1 MKEKNSAKPNKCPY
15 CGKGN
20 IVVNGY
26 DSTAKKIP
34 RYKCKNCKKTFKAN
48 KNYYFKNKADK
59 LFMTHI
65 LKLIKLSYP
74 KINDISKSGQP
85 IKFQEI
91 FSIKESDE
99 KELNNMTL
107 ALDYIGSDRVKN

>member
-1 MKEKNSAKPNKCPY
+1 
-15 CGKGN
+15 
-20 IVVNGY
+20 
-26 DSTAKKIP
+26 
-34 RYKCKNCKKTFKAN
+34 
-48 KNYYFKNKADK
+48 
-59 LFMTHI
+59 MTHI